1 MNLALEVDRVLF
13 SAEALKII
21 IMTKIAIRLF
31 DLKIIFQL
39 LILW

>member
-1 MNLALEVDRVLF
+1 MNLALEVDRVL